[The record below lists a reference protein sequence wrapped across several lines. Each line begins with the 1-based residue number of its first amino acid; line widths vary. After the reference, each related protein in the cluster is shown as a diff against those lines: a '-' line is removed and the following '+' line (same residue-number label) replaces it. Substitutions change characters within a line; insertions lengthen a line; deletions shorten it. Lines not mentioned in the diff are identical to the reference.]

1 MGSEKLDKLIDNTES
16 LLNNLLHHVHKCDH
30 NCCVK
35 DVLRGIY
42 ENNDVCADQSAHNV
56 NGRLQNE
63 SQASKQRSSV
73 DR

>member
-16 LLNNLLHHVHKCDH
+16 LLNNLLNHIHKCDH

-42 ENNDVCADQSAHNV
+42 ENNKDVCADQSAHNV
-56 NGRLQNE
+56 GLQNQP
-63 SQASKQRSSV
+63 SQR
-73 DR
+73 RFYR